1 MKTRTLLKCMAS
13 LTLISA
19 FAPAFADNFPAR
31 PLKIVVPFPPGG
43 GSDIVARLMAKGMQ
57 ADLGQPVLIENK
69 AGAGTV
75 IGTEAVAK
83 SPGDGYTMLWMATPY
98 YINATLV
105 KKLPYDTLKDI
116 TPVVDIVSGPLAVVV
131 NANSPWKTLGDL
143 ITAAKQAPGRLTYGS
158 SGSGGSPHIATE
170 MLGVAAGAKFTHVP
184 YRGSA
189 PAMNDLLAGQTQF
202 QLDTITL
209 LKPQIDAGKLRALA
223 ITGRKRD
230 ASLPSTPTV
239 AESGYAGFEALSTMS
254 LAVPSSTPPDIV
266 RKLNAAAMHTLA
278 DKETRDSLNS
288 RGWDIIG
295 NSVEDAKGRLGAEVE
310 RWGKAVRASGASVE

>member
-19 FAPAFADNFPAR
+19 FAPALADNFPVR
-31 PLKIVVPFPPGG
+31 PLKIVVPFPAGG
-43 GSDIVARLMAKGMQ
+43 GSDIVARLLAKGMQ
-57 ADLGQPVLIENK
+57 ANLGQPVLIENK
-69 AGAGTV
+69 GGAGTV

-83 SPGDGYTMLWMATPY
+83 SPGDGYTMLWMATPF

-105 KKLPYDTLKDI
+105 KKLPYDTLKDL
-116 TPVVDIVSGPLAVVV
+116 TPVVDIVSGPLALVV
-131 NANSPWKTLGDL
+131 NPSSPWKTLGDL
-143 ITAAKQAPGRLTYGS
+143 VNAAKQAPGKLSYGS

-170 MLGVAAGAKFTHVP
+170 MLAVAAGAKFTHVP

-209 LKPQIDAGKLRALA
+209 LKPHIDAGKLRALA
-223 ITGRKRD
+223 ITGKKRD
-230 ASLPSTPTV
+230 ASLPNVPTI
-239 AESGYAGFEALSTMS
+239 AESGYAGFEALSSMS
-254 LAVPSSTPPDIV
+254 LAVPSSTPADV
-266 RKLNAAAMHTLA
+266 VKKLNAAAMHALA
-278 DKETRDSLNS
+278 DKETRESLNS

-295 NSVEDAKGRLGAEVE
+295 NSADEAKERLASEIE

>member
-1 MKTRTLLKCMAS
+1 
-13 LTLISA
+13 
-19 FAPAFADNFPAR
+19 
-31 PLKIVVPFPPGG
+31 
-43 GSDIVARLMAKGMQ
+43 
-57 ADLGQPVLIENK
+57 
-69 AGAGTV
+69 
-75 IGTEAVAK
+75 
-83 SPGDGYTMLWMATPY
+83 
-98 YINATLV
+98 
-105 KKLPYDTLKDI
+105 
-116 TPVVDIVSGPLAVVV
+116 
-131 NANSPWKTLGDL
+131 
-143 ITAAKQAPGRLTYGS
+143 
-158 SGSGGSPHIATE
+158 
-170 MLGVAAGAKFTHVP
+170 
-184 YRGSA
+184 
-189 PAMNDLLAGQTQF
+189 MNDLLAGQTQF

>member
-19 FAPAFADNFPAR
+19 FAPALADNFPVR
-31 PLKIVVPFPPGG
+31 PLKIVVPFPAGG
-43 GSDIVARLMAKGMQ
+43 GSDIVARLLAKGMQ
-57 ADLGQPVLIENK
+57 ANLGQPVLIENK
-69 AGAGTV
+69 GGAGTV

-83 SPGDGYTMLWMATPY
+83 SPGDGYTMLWMATPF

-105 KKLPYDTLKDI
+105 KKLPYDTLKDL
-116 TPVVDIVSGPLAVVV
+116 TPVVDIVSGPLALVV
-131 NANSPWKTLGDL
+131 NPSSPWKTLGDL
-143 ITAAKQAPGRLTYGS
+143 VNAAKQAPGKLSYGS

-170 MLGVAAGAKFTHVP
+170 MLAVAAGAKFTHVP

-209 LKPQIDAGKLRALA
+209 LKPHIDAGKLRALA
-223 ITGRKRD
+223 ITGKKRD
-230 ASLPSTPTV
+230 ASLPNVPTI
-239 AESGYAGFEALSTMS
+239 AESGYAGFEALSSMS
-254 LAVPSSTPPDIV
+254 LAVPSSTPADV
-266 RKLNAAAMHTLA
+266 VKKLNAAAMHALA
-278 DKETRDSLNS
+278 DKETRESLNS

-295 NSVEDAKGRLGAEVE
+295 NSADEAKERLTSEIE
-310 RWGKAVRASGASVE
+310 RWGKAVRASGASIE

>member
-19 FAPAFADNFPAR
+19 FAPALADNFPAR
-31 PLKIVVPFPPGG
+31 PLKIVVPFPAGG

-57 ADLGQPVLIENK
+57 ANLGQPVLIENK
-69 AGAGTV
+69 GGAGTV

-83 SPGDGYTMLWMATPY
+83 SPGDGYTMLWMATPF

-105 KKLPYDTLKDI
+105 KKLPYDTLTDL
-116 TPVVDIVSGPLAVVV
+116 TPVVDIVSGPLALVV
-131 NANSPWKTLGDL
+131 NPSSPWKTLEDL
-143 ITAAKQAPGRLTYGS
+143 VSAAKQAPGKLSYGS

-170 MLGVAAGAKFTHVP
+170 MLAVAAGAKFTHVP

-209 LKPQIDAGKLRALA
+209 LKPHIDAGKLRALA
-223 ITGRKRD
+223 ITGKKRD
-230 ASLPSTPTV
+230 ASLPNVPTIS
-239 AESGYAGFEALSTMS
+239 ESGYAGFEALSSMS

-266 RKLNAAAMHTLA
+266 KRLNAAAMHALA
-278 DKETRDSLNS
+278 DKETRESLNS

-295 NSVEDAKGRLGAEVE
+295 NSADEARQRLTTEIE

>member
-19 FAPAFADNFPAR
+19 FAPALADNFPAR
-31 PLKIVVPFPPGG
+31 PLKIVVPFPAGG

-57 ADLGQPVLIENK
+57 ANLGQPVLIENK
-69 AGAGTV
+69 GGAGTV

-83 SPGDGYTMLWMATPY
+83 SPGDGYTMLWMATPF

-105 KKLPYDTLKDI
+105 KKLPYDTLKDL
-116 TPVVDIVSGPLAVVV
+116 TPVVDIVSGPLALVV
-131 NANSPWKTLGDL
+131 NPSSPWKTLEDL
-143 ITAAKQAPGRLTYGS
+143 VSAAKQAPGKLSYGS

-170 MLGVAAGAKFTHVP
+170 MLAVAAGAKFTHVP

-209 LKPQIDAGKLRALA
+209 LKPHIDAGKLRALA
-223 ITGRKRD
+223 ITGKKRD
-230 ASLPSTPTV
+230 ASLPNVPTIS
-239 AESGYAGFEALSTMS
+239 ESGYAGFEALSSMS

-266 RKLNAAAMHTLA
+266 KRLNAAAMHALA
-278 DKETRDSLNS
+278 DKETRESLNS

-295 NSVEDAKGRLGAEVE
+295 NSADEARQRLTTEIE